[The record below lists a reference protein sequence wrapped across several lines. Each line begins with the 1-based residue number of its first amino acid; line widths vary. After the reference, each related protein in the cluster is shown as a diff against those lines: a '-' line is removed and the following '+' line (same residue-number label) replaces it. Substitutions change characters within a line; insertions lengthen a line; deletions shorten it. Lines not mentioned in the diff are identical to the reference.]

1 MSKQN
6 VSDTPDNQSARDSE
20 NEMTEQEIQQVQS
33 AVLDGSI
40 EVPSGAEDI
49 VEAFRAALAERD
61 EINERFLRLGADFQ
75 NFQRR
80 AVNNERE
87 ARQGATV
94 GVVQSVLP
102 VMDHFELAL
111 EQDHASAT
119 AEQIL
124 GGVQIIRDELER
136 VLSSFGVVR
145 IAPAAGDAFSPSE
158 HEAMLQQ
165 PSTEVEPGH
174 IVQTLSSGYRLG
186 ERVIRPAK
194 VIISKI
200 DEE

>member
-1 MSKQN
+1 MSKQD
-6 VSDTPDNQSARDSE
+6 VSNTPNDQTAGDAQDP
-20 NEMTEQEIQQVQS
+20 MTTQEIEQVQS
-33 AVLDGSI
+33 AVRDGSI
-40 EVPSGAEDI
+40 EIPSGAEDL
-49 VEAFRAALAERD
+49 VEAFAATLSERD
-61 EINERFLRLGADFQ
+61 ELQDKLLRIGADFQ

-80 AVNNERE
+80 AANNERE
-87 ARQGATV
+87 ARTGATV

-102 VMDHFELAL
+102 VMDHFDLAL
-111 EQDHASAT
+111 EQDQSAAT

-136 VLSSFGVVR
+136 VLASFGVVR
-145 IAPAAGDAFSPSE
+145 IAPVAGDAFNPSE

-174 IVQTLSSGYRLG
+174 IVQTLGGGYRLG

-194 VIISKI
+194 VIISRI
-200 DEE
+200 EE